1 MSDERLQLLAPR
13 ELGDQRDAPL
23 RTPLMKSI
31 SPLIPRQAREKQAQ
45 GTSPVTGYNRRT
57 RAVSSVG
64 RAPARQAGGHWF
76 EPSTAHL
83 TEAPHWPGFLS
94 GATLEHSS
102 ETSAW
107 LQNGCCRGFARAL
120 ERGLSPDFAAAV
132 GWGAGGLRGTI
143 ARSATSGSSAQQAI
157 ERPPGRG
164 DGRLARLFTECLR
177 PSLHLRVTLSVLRL
191 RRARVAENRRLR
203 AFVESKA
210 RGRDDTILNVA
221 LGPELRDR
229 CGYRPRGRS
238 ACFDRRGCFIIGR
251 ARCGLPIRQ

>member
-1 MSDERLQLLAPR
+1 MLVLEVAVMSDERLQLLAPR

-94 GATLEHSS
+94 GATSN
-102 ETSAW
+102 T
-107 LQNGCCRGFARAL
+107 AR
-120 ERGLSPDFAAAV
+120 R
-132 GWGAGGLRGTI
+132 
-143 ARSATSGSSAQQAI
+143 
-157 ERPPGRG
+157 
-164 DGRLARLFTECLR
+164 
-177 PSLHLRVTLSVLRL
+177 H
-191 RRARVAENRRLR
+191 
-203 AFVESKA
+203 
-210 RGRDDTILNVA
+210 
-221 LGPELRDR
+221 
-229 CGYRPRGRS
+229 
-238 ACFDRRGCFIIGR
+238 RRGCKMAAVEGSL
-251 ARCGLPIRQ
+251 AP